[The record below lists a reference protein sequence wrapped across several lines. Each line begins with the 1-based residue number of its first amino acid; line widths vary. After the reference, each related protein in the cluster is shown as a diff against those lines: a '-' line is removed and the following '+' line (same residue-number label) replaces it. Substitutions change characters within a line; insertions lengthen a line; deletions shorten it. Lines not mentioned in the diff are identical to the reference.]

1 MDAIEGRRDGGK
13 LEMETC
19 GHEGERGGHEGEG
32 KGEGKVKKDH
42 LNLDRLASLLSLV
55 RKESAT
61 WEDRGGNEFDG
72 IRSEVD
78 FRRAMELEEERLRG
92 TWSQR
97 LLRALSAASVTF
109 WKSWA
114 LRLLR

>member
-1 MDAIEGRRDGGK
+1 
-13 LEMETC
+13 
-19 GHEGERGGHEGEG
+19 
-32 KGEGKVKKDH
+32 
-42 LNLDRLASLLSLV
+42 LLSLV

-97 LLRALSAASVTF
+97 LMRALSAASVTF

>member
-19 GHEGERGGHEGEG
+19 GHEGGERGGHEGEG
-32 KGEGKVKKDH
+32 GGEAKKDH

-61 WEDRGGNEFDG
+61 WEDRGGDEFDG

-97 LLRALSAASVTF
+97 LIRALGAASVTL

>member
-13 LEMETC
+13 LETETY
-19 GHEGERGGHEGEG
+19 GHEGGERGGQKRE
-32 KGEGKVKKDH
+32 H

-61 WEDRGGNEFDG
+61 WEDRAGNEFDG

-97 LLRALSAASVTF
+97 LMRALSAASVTF